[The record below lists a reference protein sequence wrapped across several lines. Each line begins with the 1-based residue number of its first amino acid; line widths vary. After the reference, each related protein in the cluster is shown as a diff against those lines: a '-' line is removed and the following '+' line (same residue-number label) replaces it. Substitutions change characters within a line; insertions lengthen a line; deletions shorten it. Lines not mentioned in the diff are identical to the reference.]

1 MIPVAIEAITKTF
14 PRAGTVI
21 DDVTL
26 QVRAGELFTLLGPS
40 GCGKSTLLR
49 IVAGFEESS
58 RGRVRF
64 GERDVTQE
72 PPNRRGIGFAFQ
84 NYALF
89 PHLTVRDNVAFGLQV
104 RNIGRRDVTERV
116 QKALAD
122 VKLEDCGRE
131 RVDRLSGGQQQRVAL
146 ARALVLN
153 PPLLLLDEPLSNLD
167 ASLRQEARALIRRIH
182 RHAGATIVYVTHD
195 QAEAMAMSDRIGILR
210 GGRLHQV
217 GTPHDIY
224 ERPATRFVA
233 DFIGRNS
240 VLDARISGTSGDRPL
255 VRFSDGSELAVDA
268 GRGARAMTFET
279 GTRLGVC
286 LRPES
291 LRITGEGATFR
302 GMVAAVEYAGA
313 VNVCEVETTAG
324 TLRVEVPRTCGAPAR
339 GEFVHIA
346 VDPAAVHLVPMEARP

>member
-1 MIPVAIEAITKTF
+1 MIPVTIERITRTF

-21 DDVTL
+21 DEVSL

-49 IVAGFEESS
+49 IVAGFEEPTG
-58 RGRVRF
+58 GRVLF
-64 GERDVTQE
+64 GDRDVTHD

-89 PHLTVRDNVAFGLQV
+89 PHLTVRENVAFGLQV
-104 RNIGRRDVTERV
+104 RKVGRREVTGRV

-122 VKLEDCGRE
+122 VKLEDCGSE
-131 RVDRLSGGQQQRVAL
+131 RVERLSGGQQQRVAL
-146 ARALVLN
+146 ARALVLD

-167 ASLRQEARALIRRIH
+167 ASLRQEARALIRHLH
-182 RHAGATIVYVTHD
+182 RRSGATVLYVTHD

-210 GGRLHQV
+210 GGRLHQI
-217 GTPHDIY
+217 GAPPDIY

-240 VLDARISGTSGDRPL
+240 VLDATLCDTCGSRPL
-255 VRFSDGSELAVDA
+255 VRFRDGSELAVDA
-268 GRGARAMTFET
+268 GRLGPAMTFET
-279 GTRLGVC
+279 GARLAVC
-286 LRPES
+286 LRPDS
-291 LRITGEGATFR
+291 LRITDERATFR

-313 VNVCEVETTAG
+313 VNVCEVETAAG
-324 TLRVEVPRTCGAPAR
+324 TLRVDVPRARIAPAR
-339 GEFVHIA
+339 GDFVHIA
-346 VDPAAVHLVPMEARP
+346 VDAAAVHLVPTEPRP